1 MANMATQPP
10 GRTEAIRPGFKQSAE
25 GVVFGRPRIP
35 MLREKILRSAIGLF
49 AEKGFDQVLIDEIAA
64 RAGVGKGSVYRQF
77 SSKEELYTVV
87 VIEGYIDL
95 RTRTAAALEN
105 TQSMPEAVTTI
116 VRQIVSYFWDRL
128 DFFELLR
135 NPTKLPRTYENRYR
149 SERQKLA
156 RIISTVLAQGATG
169 GVIRDDLDPQLLVE
183 SLFGMIRGIQ
193 RYRRGAVSLS
203 QEEVVRTVVSV
214 FLDGCSRRSP
224 NF

>member
-1 MANMATQPP
+1 MAMKPP
-10 GRTEAIRPGFKQSAE
+10 GRTETIRPGLKQSAE
-25 GVVFGRPRIP
+25 GVIFGRPRIP
-35 MLREKILRSAIGLF
+35 MLREKILHSAIGLF

-95 RTRTAAALEN
+95 RTRIAAALEKAK
-105 TQSMPEAVTTI
+105 SMPEAVTTI

-156 RIISTVLAQGATG
+156 RVISTVLAQGATG

-183 SLFGMIRGIQ
+183 SLLGMIRGIQ

-224 NF
+224 IS

>member
-64 RAGVGKGSVYRQF
+64 GAGVGKGSVYRQF

-105 TQSMPEAVTTI
+105 AQSMPEAVTTI

-156 RIISTVLAQGATG
+156 RVISTVLAQGATG

>member
-1 MANMATQPP
+1 M
-10 GRTEAIRPGFKQSAE
+10 
-25 GVVFGRPRIP
+25 VFGRPRIP

-49 AEKGFDQVLIDEIAA
+49 AEKGFDRVLIDEIATH
-64 RAGVGKGSVYRQF
+64 AGVGKGSVYRQF
-77 SSKEELYTVV
+77 SSKEELYTVA

-95 RTRTAAALEN
+95 RTRIAAALEN
-105 TQSMPEAVTTI
+105 AKSMPEAVTTI

-156 RIISTVLAQGATG
+156 RIISTVLAQGATS

-183 SLFGMIRGIQ
+183 SLLGMIRGIQ
-193 RYRRGAVSLS
+193 RSRRGAVALS
-203 QEEVVRTVVSV
+203 QEEVVRAVVSV
-214 FLDGCSRRSP
+214 FLYGCSRHPPVS
-224 NF
+224 